1 MRLTMKKTLIA
12 AAVTSLSVSFAI
24 QAQARDYITV
34 VGSSTMFPFSTTV
47 AENFGRKGTFKTP
60 KIEST
65 GTGGGIKLFCTGVG
79 VDNPDIVNASRP
91 MKASEFEQCADK
103 GVKEIVEVKIGFDGI
118 AIASSKK
125 AKAMDLS
132 LKDLYLALAKDVPNP
147 DGSQTL
153 VANPYKTWKDVN
165 PALPATKIEVLGP
178 PPTSGTRDAFA
189 ELALEGGCKQIDF
202 IKAMEKEDK
211 KKFQA
216 VCMGVREDGVY
227 VEAGENDNLIV
238 QKLQANPNAV
248 GIFGFSF
255 LEQNQDKVQG
265 ARIGGV
271 APTFETISDGKYPVS
286 RSLYFYVKKAHVGTI
301 PGIPEFVA
309 EFTSEAAWGPE
320 GYLADK
326 GLIPLPDQER
336 KDVAKVARALTPM
349 TKP

>member
-1 MRLTMKKTLIA
+1 MKKTLIA

>member
-1 MRLTMKKTLIA
+1 MKKTLIA
-12 AAVTSLSVSFAI
+12 AAVTALSVSFAT
-24 QAQARDYITV
+24 QAQARDYIAV
-34 VGSSTMFPFSTTV
+34 VGSSTVFPFSTAV

-65 GTGGGIKLFCTGVG
+65 GTGGGIKLFCAGVG
-79 VDNPDIVNASRP
+79 VDNPDIANASRR
-91 MKASEFEQCADK
+91 MKASEFEHCAEK

-147 DGSQTL
+147 DGSPTL

-165 PALPATKIEVLGP
+165 PALPDAKIEVLGP

-202 IKAMEKEDK
+202 IKAMEKDDK

-216 VCMGVREDGVY
+216 VCMGVREDGAY
-227 VEAGENDNLIV
+227 IEAGENDNLIV
-238 QKLQANPNAV
+238 QKLQANPKAV

-265 ARIGGV
+265 AKINGV

-286 RSLYFYVKKAHVGTI
+286 RSLYFYVKKAHAGTI
-301 PGIPEFVA
+301 PGIPEFVT
-309 EFTSEAAWGPE
+309 EFTGEAAWGPE

-336 KDVAKVARALTPM
+336 KEVAKAARAMTPM